1 MTGTASVHPTP
12 GGAATLDTRPQQWE
26 TAAPTTMIH
35 RSSRAFAL
43 CALVLAAAC
52 SSSERKE
59 TPASAAPPVEP
70 VRAFVAHRDARL
82 DTPSFMWLAKDASV
96 RFATPHEAAS
106 ATLHSLAGTF
116 GLSDAA
122 LASVATASI
131 DDPGR
136 GPVIARFR
144 QRHQGLE
151 IFRGGLSVAMTR
163 SFEPVSASGFLARSL
178 SGADR
183 PFVRSTLDAVNDAY
197 RAMTGGAV
205 TFSTRGAAGDYEQF
219 SASGLAAP
227 ARVKKVLFPKA
238 TGVVPGYYV
247 ELQLAHGPAYSFVVS
262 AEGGQVLFTN
272 DLVRADSFSYR
283 AYVDPATK
291 LPWDGPQGNLA
302 APHPTGKPSGFKP
315 GFLPSSVVSL
325 QNYPFSKNDPWLP
338 ADATTLAGN
347 NVRAYPDIVAPDGT
361 AGDTAPSTTAQNE
374 FDYSYDTAQSPG
386 ATPTNIA
393 AASTHL
399 FYVTNFLHD
408 WYYDA
413 GFDEKSGNHQAENFG
428 RGGVARDPL
437 KAEAQDYSGR
447 NNANATVPADGSS
460 PRLQMYVFSGPSVAD
475 LQVLTPAPLAGT
487 RAVGLA
493 GFGNDEFD
501 TSGTVVVAADDQGVD
516 AADACETLTN
526 DVTGKIVLVHRG
538 LCSFVQKAQNA
549 QAAGAIGIVVTNVA
563 TSAQPTVPPFMGG
576 TTSDITIPILSL
588 ALADGQALEA
598 AVPGGATVRL
608 RRLLQT
614 DLDGALDTTIV
625 AHEWGHVIS
634 GRLISDGNGLTTNQA
649 GGLGE
654 GWGDFSGLLLMVRAD
669 DVASPAGAGFAGA
682 YPNGAYATSG
692 GGADFY
698 FGIRRVPY
706 SIDFTKD
713 PLTFKHIANGT
724 PLPTNVPISYGEDG
738 SFNAEVHATG
748 EVWATMLW
756 ECYAALL
763 RDPRHSFAQAQD
775 LMKRY
780 YVASLKLTPPD
791 PTLLEARDAVLAAA
805 FAVDEADY
813 RLFWGAFAR
822 RGAGVGAEGPGK
834 DSTTNQGVVE
844 SFFVGNDVQII
855 AGPLTDNVIS
865 CDHDG
870 ILDDGEVGTFSLAIR
885 NAGPDLLTSATV
897 TLSSASPGV
906 TFLDGD
912 TIKLEPLEPFGSTS
926 IKVRTQIHGAKPI
939 DPIAIDVNVSDPSF
953 DKGRVRHAVVT
964 TRYQADEAANAS
976 TVDHVDTRGTS
987 WIVGGDDAAGMAQQ
1001 WTRIASGTDMAW
1013 GVPNA
1018 TVPAEQLLTSRKFTL
1033 EGSTFELA
1041 FRHRWSFRVSRQGG
1055 DLDGGVVEVSVDN
1068 GKSWKDLSGYG
1079 TVDYTST
1086 LVTGRGDSTLEG
1098 RKAYGNKSPGY
1109 PDQWVSSRVK
1119 VDLEAQP
1126 AGVMVRFRT
1135 ASGQRFAGA
1144 PGWEVDNIELGGI
1157 SSKPFWSF
1165 VDHADQCDTKG
1176 PTAFAGDSVRV
1187 KSKQTVS
1194 LAGTTSHPRDLPLEL
1209 HWTQVG
1215 GPAVQLTG
1223 FTSPS
1228 LSFEAPDVGTQTVV
1242 LTFALRADDGALL
1255 SPASQVEVTVVPADP
1270 VGFGAGGG
1278 GCTTGRRVAA
1288 GSSASSVALT
1298 SVTLALLGLGVLVL
1312 RSSRRRRR

>member
-1 MTGTASVHPTP
+1 
-12 GGAATLDTRPQQWE
+12 
-26 TAAPTTMIH
+26 MIH
-35 RSSRAFAL
+35 RSSRALLVGTLAL
-43 CALVLAAAC
+43 LAAC
-52 SSSERKE
+52 SSSDRRDSAP
-59 TPASAAPPVEP
+59 TAAPPAEP
-70 VRAFVAHRDARL
+70 VQVFVAHRDARL
-82 DTPSFMWLAKDASV
+82 DAPSFVWLAKEASV
-96 RFATPHEAAS
+96 RFATAHEAATTTLRS
-106 ATLHSLAGTF
+106 VATAYKLE
-116 GLSDAA
+116 DAA
-122 LASVATASI
+122 LASVVPASI
-131 DDPGR
+131 DDGGR
-136 GPVIARFR
+136 GPIIARFR
-144 QRHQGLE
+144 QSHSGIE
-151 IFRGGLSVAMTR
+151 VFRGGLSIAMTR
-163 SFEPVSASGFLARSL
+163 TFEPVSASGFLARSL
-178 SGADR
+178 GGADR
-183 PFVRSTLDAVNDAY
+183 PFARTTSEAVNDAY
-197 RAMTGGAV
+197 RVMTGGSAK
-205 TFSTRGAAGDYEQF
+205 TFASQGTEGAYETF
-219 SASGLAAP
+219 TASGLAAP
-227 ARVKKVLFPKA
+227 ARVKKVLYPEA
-238 TGVVPGYYV
+238 SGVVPGYYV
-247 ELQLAHGPAYSFVVS
+247 ELQIAHGPAYSFVVS
-262 AEGGQVLFTN
+262 ATDGQVLFTN

-283 AYVDPATK
+283 AFVDPATK
-291 LPWDGPQGNLA
+291 IPLDGPQGNLA

-315 GFLPSSVVSL
+315 TWLPSSVVSL

-338 ADATTLAGN
+338 NDATTLAGN
-347 NVRAYPDIVAPDGT
+347 NVRAYPDLVAPDGVG
-361 AGDTAPSTTAQNE
+361 GDTAPSVTAQNA

-408 WYYDA
+408 WYYDS
-413 GFDEKSGNHQAENFG
+413 GFDEKSGNHQSENFG
-428 RGGVARDPL
+428 RGGVGRDPL

-447 NNANATVPADGSS
+447 NNANATVPSDGSS
-460 PRLQMYVFSGPSVAD
+460 PRLQMYVFSGPSFAE
-475 LQVLTPAPLAGT
+475 LQVLTPAPLAGSKE
-487 RAVGLA
+487 VGLA
-493 GFGNDEFD
+493 GFGNDQFD
-501 TSGTVVVAADDQGVD
+501 TSGTVVLAADDQGVD
-516 AADACETLTN
+516 AADACEPLTN
-526 DVTGKIVLVHRG
+526 NVTGKIVLVHRG

-549 QAAGAIGIVVTNVA
+549 QSAGALGIVVTNVA

-576 TTSDITIPILSL
+576 TSSDITIPILSL

-598 AVPGGATVRL
+598 AIAGGATVRL

-634 GRLISDGNGLTTNQA
+634 GRLIADGNGLTTNQA

-669 DVASPAGAGFAGA
+669 DVVSANGAGFAGA

-724 PLPTNVPISYGEDG
+724 ALPANVPISFGEDG

-763 RDPRHSFAQAQD
+763 RDPRHSFTQAQD

-813 RLFWGAFAR
+813 RLFWAAFAR

-844 SFFVGNDVQII
+844 SFFVGNDVQIS
-855 AGPLTDNVIS
+855 ATTLTDNVIS

-870 ILDDGEVGTFSLAIR
+870 ILDDGEVGTFTLAIR
-885 NAGPDLLTSATV
+885 NAGPDLLTNATV
-897 TLSSASPGV
+897 KLSSASPGV

-912 TIKLEPLEPFGSTS
+912 TLKLEPLKPFGSTTL
-926 IKVRTQIHGAKPI
+926 KVRTQIHGAKPI
-939 DPIAIDVNVSDPSF
+939 DPITIDVNVSDPSF
-953 DKGRVRHAVVT
+953 EKGRVRHAVVT

-976 TVDHVDTRGTS
+976 AIDHVDTRSTS
-987 WIVGGDDAAGMAQQ
+987 WVVGGDDAGGMAKQ
-1001 WTRIASGTDMAW
+1001 WARIPSGSDQSW
-1013 GVPNA
+1013 FVPNN
-1018 TVPAEQLLTSRKFTL
+1018 TVPAEQLLTSKKFTL

-1055 DLDGGVVEVSVDN
+1055 DLDGGVLEVSVDA
-1068 GKSWKDLSGYG
+1068 GKSWKDLSQYG

-1086 LVTGRGDSTLEG
+1086 LTTGRGDSTLEG
-1098 RKAYGNKSPGY
+1098 RKAYGNKSAGY

-1119 VDLEAQP
+1119 VDLKAQP
-1126 AGVMVRFRT
+1126 ASVMIRFRT

-1144 PGWEVDNIELGGI
+1144 PGWEIDDIELVGI
-1157 SSKPFWSF
+1157 SSKPFFSF
-1165 VDHADQCDTKG
+1165 VDHADQCDPKG
-1176 PTAFAGDSVRV
+1176 PTAFAGDPVTV
-1187 KSKQTVS
+1187 QSKQTATLNGS
-1194 LAGTTSHPRDLPLEL
+1194 ATHPKDLPLEL
-1209 HWTQVG
+1209 HWSQVS

-1223 FTSPS
+1223 ATSPAPT
-1228 LSFEAPDVGTQTVV
+1228 FEAPDVGTQTVV

-1255 SPASQVEVTVVPADP
+1255 SPASQVEVTVVPADA

-1278 GCTTGRRVAA
+1278 GCTTSKRVAPRT
-1288 GSSASSVALT
+1288 GASPVALT
-1298 SVTLALLGLGVLVL
+1298 AVTLALLGLGVLL
-1312 RSSRRRRR
+1312 RRRQRRR

>member
-1 MTGTASVHPTP
+1 
-12 GGAATLDTRPQQWE
+12 
-26 TAAPTTMIH
+26 MIH
-35 RSSRAFAL
+35 RSTRVLSL

-52 SSSERKE
+52 SSSDRKD
-59 TPASAAPPVEP
+59 AAPVAAPQSGAEP
-70 VRAFVAHRDARL
+70 VHAFVAHHDARMNA
-82 DTPSFMWLAKDASV
+82 PSFAWLAKDTSV
-96 RFATPHEAAS
+96 HFETAHDAAG
-106 ATLHSLAGTF
+106 ATLRSVARSF
-116 GLSDAA
+116 GLDAAA
-122 LASVATASI
+122 LASVATTSI

-144 QRHQGLE
+144 QSRAGVE
-151 IFRGGLSVAMTR
+151 VFRGALSIAMTR
-163 SFEPVSASGFLARSL
+163 TFEPVSASGFLARSL
-178 SGADR
+178 AGAER
-183 PFVRSTLDAVNDAY
+183 PFARTTLDAANDAY
-197 RAMTGGAV
+197 RAMMGGATT
-205 TFSTRGAAGDYEQF
+205 TFSSQGAAGDYEHF
-219 SASGLAAP
+219 SATGLAAP
-227 ARVKKVLFPKA
+227 ARVKKVLFPNA
-238 TGVVPGYYV
+238 TGVVPAYYV
-247 ELQLAHGPAYSFVVS
+247 ELQVTRGPSFSLVVS
-262 AEGGQVLFTN
+262 ASDGQVLFTN
-272 DLVRADSFSYR
+272 DLVRADSFAYR
-283 AYVDPATK
+283 AFVDPTTK
-291 LPWDGPQGNLA
+291 IPLDGPQGNLA

-315 GFLPSSVVSL
+315 SWLPSNLVSL

-347 NVRAYPDIVAPDGT
+347 NVRAYPDLVAPDGLS
-361 AGDTAPSTTAQNE
+361 GDTAPPTTAQGE
-374 FDYSYDTAQSPG
+374 FDYAYDTNQSPG

-413 GFDEKSGNHQAENFG
+413 GYDEKSGNHQADNFG

-447 NNANATVPADGSS
+447 NNANATVPADGAS
-460 PRLQMYVFSGPSVAD
+460 PRLQMYVFSGPSFAE

-487 RAVGLA
+487 KSVGLA
-493 GFGNDEFD
+493 GFGNDQFD
-501 TSGTVVVAADDQGVD
+501 TSGTVVLATDDQGTD
-516 AADACETLTN
+516 TSDACESLTN

-549 QAAGAIGIVVTNVA
+549 QAAGAIGIIVTNVA

-576 TTSDITIPILSL
+576 TSSDVTIPILSL

-598 AVPGGATVRL
+598 AVPGGATIRM

-669 DVASPAGAGFAGA
+669 DVLSASGAGFAGA

-692 GGADFY
+692 AGADFY

-724 PLPTNVPISYGEDG
+724 PLPTGVPISFGEDG
-738 SFNAEVHATG
+738 SFNAEVHSTG

-763 RDPRHSFAQAQD
+763 RDPRHTFAEAQD
-775 LMKRY
+775 RMKRY

-805 FAVDEADY
+805 FAVDKEDY

-844 SFFVGNDVQII
+844 SYFVGNDVQIL
-855 AGPLTDNVIS
+855 ANPLTDDLIS

-870 ILDDGEVGTFSLAIR
+870 ILDEGEVGTLSLVIR

-897 TLSSASPGV
+897 TLSSSSPGV
-906 TFLDGD
+906 LFLDGA
-912 TIKLEPLEPFGSTS
+912 TQKLPALEPFGSTTL
-926 IKVRTQIHGAKPI
+926 KVRTQIHGAKPI

-953 DKGRVRHAVVT
+953 DKGRVRHAVIT
-964 TRYQADEAANAS
+964 TRYQADEAPDAS
-976 TVDHVDTRGTS
+976 AVDHVDTRSTS
-987 WIVGGDDAAGMAQQ
+987 WIVGGDDGSGMAKQ
-1001 WTRIASGTDMAW
+1001 WSRIPSGTDKSWA
-1013 GVPNA
+1013 VPNA
-1018 TVPAEQLLTSRKFTL
+1018 TVPSEALLTSRKFTI

-1055 DLDGGVVEVSVDN
+1055 DLDGGVVEVSVDS
-1068 GKSWKDLSGYG
+1068 GKTWTDLADHGAI
-1079 TVDYTST
+1079 DYTST
-1086 LVTGRGDSTLEG
+1086 LGSGRGDSTLEG

-1109 PDQWVSSRVK
+1109 PDQWVTSRVK
-1119 VDLEAQP
+1119 VDLKTQP
-1126 AGVMVRFRT
+1126 ANVMIRFRT
-1135 ASGQRFAGA
+1135 AAGQRFAGA
-1144 PGWEVDNIELGGI
+1144 PGWEIDDIELVGI

-1176 PTAFAGDSVRV
+1176 PTAFAGDPLTV
-1187 KSKQTVS
+1187 KSKQAVS
-1194 LAGTTSHPRDLPLEL
+1194 LTGTATHPRDLPLEL
-1209 HWTQVG
+1209 HWTQVA
-1215 GPAVQLTG
+1215 GPTVQLTG
-1223 FTSPS
+1223 FSSPS
-1228 LSFEAPDVGTQTVV
+1228 LSFDAPDVGTKTVV
-1242 LTFALRADDGALL
+1242 LSFALRADDGALL
-1255 SPASQVEVTVVPADP
+1255 SPASQVDVTVVPADP
-1270 VGFGAGGG
+1270 VGFSASGG
-1278 GCTTGRRVAA
+1278 GCTTGKRVAPRAEGTPVAFTA
-1288 GSSASSVALT
+1288 GA
-1298 SVTLALLGLGVLVL
+1298 LALLALGALA
-1312 RSSRRRRR
+1312 RRRMSRSKDR

>member
-1 MTGTASVHPTP
+1 
-12 GGAATLDTRPQQWE
+12 
-26 TAAPTTMIH
+26 MID

-43 CALVLAAAC
+43 AALVLAAAC
-52 SSSERKE
+52 SSSDRKDATGAVA
-59 TPASAAPPVEP
+59 TPTEP

-82 DTPSFMWLAKDASV
+82 DSPSFVWLAKEASV
-96 RFATPHEAAS
+96 RFATGHEAAS
-106 ATLHSLAGTF
+106 ATLRSIAGTF
-116 GLSDAA
+116 GLDDAA
-122 LASVATASI
+122 LASVTTTSV
-131 DDPGR
+131 DDTGR
-136 GPVIARFR
+136 GPVIARLR
-144 QRHQGLE
+144 QKHRGIE
-151 IFRGGLSVAMTR
+151 VFRGGLSIAMTR
-163 SFEPVSASGFLARSL
+163 TFDPISASGLLARSL
-178 SGADR
+178 RGAER
-183 PFVRSTLDAVNDAY
+183 AFLRSSHDAVNDAY
-197 RAMTGGAV
+197 RALTGSAA
-205 TFSTRGAAGDYEQF
+205 TFSPQGAAGDYEHF
-219 SASGLAAP
+219 AAAGLAAP
-227 ARVKKVLFPKA
+227 ARVKKVLFPEA

-247 ELQLAHGPAYSFVVS
+247 ELQIARGPAYSFVVS
-262 AEGGQVLFTN
+262 AEGGEVLFEN

-291 LPWDGPQGNLA
+291 IPLDGPQGNLA
-302 APHPTGKPSGFKP
+302 APHPTGTPSGFKP
-315 GFLPSSVVSL
+315 EWLPSSLVSIA
-325 QNYPFSKNDPWLP
+325 NYPFSKNDPWLP

-347 NVRAYPDIVAPDGT
+347 NVRAYPDIVAPDGL
-361 AGDTAPSTTAQNE
+361 AGDTAPSTTAQNA
-374 FDYSYDTAQSPG
+374 FDYSYDVAQSPG

-408 WYYDA
+408 WYYDF
-413 GFDEKSGNHQAENFG
+413 GFDEKAGNHQADNFG

-437 KAEAQDYSGR
+437 KAEVQDYSGR

-460 PRLQMYVFSGPSVAD
+460 PRLQMYVFSGPSVAT
-475 LQVLTPAPLAGT
+475 LQVLTPVPKPVT
-487 RAVGLA
+487 NAVGLA
-493 GFGNDEFD
+493 GFGNDSFD
-501 TSGTVVVAADDQGVD
+501 TSGTVVLAADDQGVD
-516 AADACETLTN
+516 AADACESLTN
-526 DVTGKIVLVHRG
+526 NVTGKIVLVHRG

-549 QAAGAIGIVVTNVA
+549 QQAGAIGIVVTNVA

-576 TTSDITIPILSL
+576 TSSDITIPILSL
-588 ALADGQALEA
+588 ALGDGKALEA
-598 AVPGGATVRL
+598 AVAGGTTIRM

-654 GWGDFSGLLLMVRAD
+654 GWADFSGLLLMVRAD
-669 DVASPAGAGFAGA
+669 DVLSSYGAGFAGA

-724 PLPTNVPISYGEDG
+724 PLPPNVPISFGEDG

-763 RDPRHSFAQAQD
+763 RDPRHSFADAQD

-780 YVASLKLTPPD
+780 YAASLKLTPPD

-813 RLFWGAFAR
+813 RLFWSAFAR

-855 AGPLTDNVIS
+855 ASPLTDNVIT

-870 ILDDGEVGTFSLAIR
+870 ILDEGEVGTIALTIR
-885 NAGPDLLTSATV
+885 NAGPDLLSSATV
-897 TLSSASPGV
+897 KLSSSSAGV
-906 TFLDGD
+906 MFLDGD
-912 TIKLEPLEPFGSTS
+912 TIKLDPLKPFATTS
-926 IKVRTQIHGAKPI
+926 LKVRTQIHGATPTAA
-939 DPIAIDVNVSDPSF
+939 IAIDVNVSDPSF

-964 TRYQADEAANAS
+964 TRYHADEAANAS
-976 TVDHVDTRGTS
+976 TVDHVDTRSTS
-987 WIVGGDDAAGMAQQ
+987 WIVGGDDGGGMAVQ
-1001 WTRIASGTDMAW
+1001 WARTASGADQSWA
-1013 GVPNA
+1013 VPNA
-1018 TVPAEQLLTSRKFTL
+1018 TVPADQLLTSRKFTVD
-1033 EGSTFELA
+1033 GSTFELG

-1055 DLDGGVVEVSVDN
+1055 DLDGGVVELSVDS
-1068 GKSWKDLSGYG
+1068 GKTWTDLADRGV
-1079 TVDYTST
+1079 VDYTTT
-1086 LVTGRGDSTLEG
+1086 LGAGRGDSALEG

-1109 PDQWVSSRVK
+1109 PDQWISSRIK
-1119 VDLEAQP
+1119 VDLKTQP
-1126 AGVMVRFRT
+1126 ASVMVRFRT

-1144 PGWEVDNIELGGI
+1144 PGWEIDDIELVGI

-1165 VDHADQCDTKG
+1165 VEHADQCDTKG
-1176 PTAFAGDSVRV
+1176 PTAFAGEPITV
-1187 KSKQTVS
+1187 KSKQAVS
-1194 LAGTTSHPRDLPLEL
+1194 LTGSAAHPRDLPLEL
-1209 HWTQVG
+1209 HWSQVA

-1223 FTSPS
+1223 FSSPA
-1228 LSFEAPDVGTQTVV
+1228 LSFEAPEVGTQTVV
-1242 LTFALRADDGALL
+1242 LSFALRADDGALL
-1255 SPASQVEVTVVPADP
+1255 SPASQVDVTVVPADA

-1278 GCTTGRRVAA
+1278 GCTTSKRVAPRSEV
-1288 GSSASSVALT
+1288 GSVTLVAT
-1298 SVTLALLGLGVLVL
+1298 TLALLGLGVLL
-1312 RSSRRRRR
+1312 RRRQRRR